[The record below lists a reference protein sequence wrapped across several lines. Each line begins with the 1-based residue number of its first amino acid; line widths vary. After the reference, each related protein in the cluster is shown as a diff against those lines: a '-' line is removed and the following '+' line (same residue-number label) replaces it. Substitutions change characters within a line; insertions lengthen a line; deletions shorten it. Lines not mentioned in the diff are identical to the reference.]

1 MGLWAHRLS
10 QRTKKEG
17 VGLVKVF
24 KQLFEKKRDKGVTC
38 SAIVP
43 AAGRSNRMGEDK
55 VLLPIG
61 DVPVLLRTLRTLEEC
76 SYITEI
82 IVATREDLI
91 VPVAQLCKE
100 AALSKVRK
108 VVLGGES
115 RTASVLAGLHEASPD
130 TELVV
135 IHDAARPLVTRE
147 IIEETILKA
156 AQCGAAAPAVPVKDT
171 IKQAVH
177 GVVTAT
183 PKRSELFAIQ
193 TPQVF
198 AHDLILGALEK
209 AVADGADLTDDCS
222 AVERLGMSV
231 CLTVGSYENIKLTT
245 PTDLAVAAAILEGRG
260 EL

>member
-1 MGLWAHRLS
+1 MNILKRLL
-10 QRTKKEG
+10 G
-17 VGLVKVF
+17 
-24 KQLFEKKRDKGVTC
+24 KKRNGEITC
-38 SAIVP
+38 TAVVP

-55 VLLPIG
+55 VLLPLG
-61 DVPVLLRTLRTLEEC
+61 DVPVILRTLRILEDC
-76 SYITEI
+76 AYITEI

-91 VPVAQLCKE
+91 VPVAQLCKD

-115 RTASVLAGLHEASPD
+115 RTASVLAGLREASPD
-130 TELVV
+130 TSLVA

-147 IIEETILKA
+147 IVEETILKA

-171 IKQAVH
+171 IKQALH

-183 PKRSELFAIQ
+183 PERSELFAVQ
-193 TPQVF
+193 TPQIF
-198 AHDLILGALEK
+198 EHGLILGALEK
-209 AVADGADLTDDCS
+209 AVEDGAELTDDCA